1 MGKEL
6 EIILENATLEDYK
19 EILGGKDIP
28 KFGQSV
34 EVEGFGT
41 VTNCTPMRNRCMGDT
56 VAVFILGVASSMA
69 ANWLY
74 DKLIQLNQNKETK
87 IYLKINSKYIKITYE
102 RIEEA
107 FKESDKDE

>member
-6 EIILENATLEDYK
+6 EIILENATLEDYI
-19 EILGGKDIP
+19 EILGGEDIP

-74 DKLIQLNQNKETK
+74 DKLMKLNQKKRNEN
-87 IYLKINSKYIKITYE
+87 L
-102 RIEEA
+102 
-107 FKESDKDE
+107 FKD